1 MPYDKQTKS
10 RKLYIYL
17 NVLVISKTKKNI
29 YWVSKRIIVRILKF
43 LLLLVINKF
52 LIFIFAC
59 LRSTCVA
66 KALREWEKDSLTT
79 LCRIIL
85 YLHTMYICIR
95 NILNVWVRWIH
106 VYSHFPIFLYS
117 SYFNIDTIKC
127 LHYVPRISRLWCFLD
142 FMNLDRTDKILTF
155 VYIKLNNWIQR
166 Y

>member
-10 RKLYIYL
+10 RKHYIYL

-66 KALREWEKDSLTT
+66 KALGEWEKDSLTT

-85 YLHTMYICIR
+85 YLHIFALEIFWMYGFAEYMYIHIFPFFCIHL
-95 NILNVWVRWIH
+95 ILISIQLNAYIMFQEYL
-106 VYSHFPIFLYS
+106 VYDAF
-117 SYFNIDTIKC
+117 
-127 LHYVPRISRLWCFLD
+127 
-142 FMNLDRTDKILTF
+142 
-155 VYIKLNNWIQR
+155 
-166 Y
+166 

>member
-85 YLHTMYICIR
+85 YLHIFALEIFWMYGFAEYMYIHIFPFFCIHL
-95 NILNVWVRWIH
+95 ILISIQLNAYIMFQEYL
-106 VYSHFPIFLYS
+106 VYDAF
-117 SYFNIDTIKC
+117 
-127 LHYVPRISRLWCFLD
+127 
-142 FMNLDRTDKILTF
+142 
-155 VYIKLNNWIQR
+155 
-166 Y
+166 

>member
-66 KALREWEKDSLTT
+66 KALGEWEKDSLTT

-85 YLHTMYICIR
+85 YLHIFALEIFWMYWFAEYMYIHIFPFFCIHL
-95 NILNVWVRWIH
+95 ILITIQLNAYIMFQKYLVNGAFYILWI
-106 VYSHFPIFLYS
+106 STEQTKF
-117 SYFNIDTIKC
+117 
-127 LHYVPRISRLWCFLD
+127 
-142 FMNLDRTDKILTF
+142 
-155 VYIKLNNWIQR
+155 
-166 Y
+166 

>member
-66 KALREWEKDSLTT
+66 KALGEWEKDSLTT

-85 YLHTMYICIR
+85 YLHIFALEIFWMYGSAEYMYIHIIPFFCIHL
-95 NILNVWVRWIH
+95 ILITIQLNAYIMFQKYLVNGAFYILWI
-106 VYSHFPIFLYS
+106 STEQTKF
-117 SYFNIDTIKC
+117 
-127 LHYVPRISRLWCFLD
+127 
-142 FMNLDRTDKILTF
+142 
-155 VYIKLNNWIQR
+155 
-166 Y
+166 